1 MIVRYPACQTSG
13 RVWFDTIRLTSVSN
27 VDFATKLCS
36 PITAAVRPFHA
47 RAAVVPD
54 MISWTGGQS
63 RKQSFTCASNSLG
76 FIAAIAVPI
85 IQQLVELPQRRMAL
99 SHCFYWRPQGDWVYS
114 YLNIQELGERGL
126 ADPGK
131 RSRSDARNGEPQHE
145 PCAAGLKCVA
155 DHHRSYGE
163 ESNAV
168 TRSMGLL
175 CLSRRQRSCQPLAAA
190 CSNPSGTQA
199 YRYTSVS
206 VAAVARRRAMRSI
219 TP

>member
-63 RKQSFTCASNSLG
+63 RKQSFTCAGNSLG
-76 FIAAIAVPI
+76 FIAAIAAPI

-99 SHCFYWRPQGDWVYS
+99 SHCFYWRPQGDSNPRTYRERVVSWAS
-114 YLNIQELGERGL
+114 RRWGRGL
-126 ADPGK
+126 ARTRPIVWPLVRVVEVSGIEPLTSCMPCK
-131 RSRSDARNGEPQHE
+131 RS
-145 PCAAGLKCVA
+145 
-155 DHHRSYGE
+155 
-163 ESNAV
+163 
-168 TRSMGLL
+168 
-175 CLSRRQRSCQPLAAA
+175 
-190 CSNPSGTQA
+190 PS
-199 YRYTSVS
+199 
-206 VAAVARRRAMRSI
+206 
-219 TP
+219 